1 MLLAYFIEILVFL
14 NVFMQL
20 PPNLLVFLIFLGLDN
35 LLDENRISDLTQTY
49 QLFSRVKGGQQ
60 ILLQHWSEYIKV
72 LQRSVATLKI
82 CDVIIDFFF
91 QKQE

>member
-1 MLLAYFIEILVFL
+1 
-14 NVFMQL
+14 MQL

>member
-1 MLLAYFIEILVFL
+1 MLYFIEISLINFEL
-14 NVFMQL
+14 YLCKCMQICSS
-20 PPNLLVFLIFLGLDN
+20 NLIFLGLDS

-72 LQRSVATLKI
+72 FQRSITNVKPYTVTNLF
-82 CDVIIDFFF
+82 CQF
-91 QKQE
+91 QE

>member
-1 MLLAYFIEILVFL
+1 
-14 NVFMQL
+14 MQL

-72 LQRSVATLKI
+72 FQRSVATLKI

>member
-1 MLLAYFIEILVFL
+1 
-14 NVFMQL
+14 
-20 PPNLLVFLIFLGLDN
+20 

-72 LQRSVATLKI
+72 FQRSRINVKNYT
-82 CDVIIDFFF
+82 VTVYYFY
-91 QKQE
+91 QKQEQYISVCIKIRF